1 MIAFTPHNVANIQ
14 ASTEEASGSLS
25 FVAEAAVLDTSP
37 SPPPLQG
44 APLKLLGDSFW
55 RV

>member
-37 SPPPLQG
+37 SPPLQG
-44 APLKLLGDSFW
+44 TPLKLLGDSFW